1 MPIRIIA
8 EVGVNHNGSIETAF
22 KMVEAAKL
30 AGADIVKFQLFKA
43 EKLVHKE
50 AAIASYQAQN
60 LQKDQTQFEM
70 LKALELSTEKHFKL
84 NKHCKSL
91 GIEYLATAFDN
102 ESFDFLNN
110 VIKQEKFKIPS
121 GEITN
126 APFIAKHA
134 ETGKELILS
143 TGMSIIRYRKR
154 DISYKLFSKPNFVK
168 NPTKNQLRH
177 SFISLK
183 QENVLKDRVLLH
195 CTSNI
200 QRQWSQSIFVVC

>member
-70 LKALELSTEKHFKL
+70 LKALELSTENH
-84 NKHCKSL
+84 
-91 GIEYLATAFDN
+91 
-102 ESFDFLNN
+102 
-110 VIKQEKFKIPS
+110 
-121 GEITN
+121 
-126 APFIAKHA
+126 
-134 ETGKELILS
+134 
-143 TGMSIIRYRKR
+143 
-154 DISYKLFSKPNFVK
+154 
-168 NPTKNQLRH
+168 
-177 SFISLK
+177 LK
-183 QENVLKDRVLLH
+183 Q
-195 CTSNI
+195 
-200 QRQWSQSIFVVC
+200 